1 MKRILSVLFIACVAM
16 LFVSCQKEGVYN
28 PSKKISK
35 IYYTSYSG
43 IKSLEQVWTWNKDN
57 TLQKID
63 YYDDGAIDYTY
74 NFTYEKKRLVR
85 MNDYANNC
93 YVEYKYDKNLLKEAN
108 YYVGG
113 TLCDA
118 YTFTYKNGK
127 IVKVTDNWIGSK
139 GGAEKAINP
148 LRFIFSEELC
158 DAIDQSQKRMGNV
171 GGKATLV
178 YVYELTWDKDNVS
191 KMVTTVSGSSATQ
204 TYEMSYDK
212 MNNPFYRAYLDFYF
226 EDNASSGCLSKNNI
240 TRIEA
245 REVEEDGDVW
255 TGSVDYEYTYEGKY
269 PTSLRYANNYG
280 ISSLTE
286 YEYLK

>member
-1 MKRILSVLFIACVAM
+1 MKKILSVLLIACVAM
-16 LFVSCQKEGVYN
+16 LFVSCKKEGVYN

-93 YVEYKYDKNLLKEAN
+93 YVEYKYDKNLLKEVN

-178 YVYELTWDKDNVS
+178 YFYELTWDKDNVS

-212 MNNPFYRAYLDFYF
+212 MNNPFYRAYLNFYF

-255 TGSVDYEYTYEGKY
+255 TGSVNYEYTYEGKY

>member
-269 PTSLRYANNYG
+269 PTSLRYADYYG
-280 ISSLTE
+280 ISSLNE

>member
-255 TGSVDYEYTYEGKY
+255 TGSVNYEYTYEGKY